1 MKIANN
7 GDNRKIFI
15 FMTKRHKS
23 LALKKC
29 CHMPNPL
36 WGFFK
41 SWHNIGCKQEA
52 QIKTGYWSTNNQT
65 NIETHYFCR
74 SPDCEPLTD
83 WDKHS
88 YDFSVTV
95 SVYNFPQYDWSS
107 SARSSSIPNSNSTT
121 LKFHLPKFKLRKS
134 LSCNVRG
141 NKTAWNTGS
150 YLYNYQ
156 TSAW

>member
-1 MKIANN
+1 
-7 GDNRKIFI
+7 
-15 FMTKRHKS
+15 MTKRHKS

-107 SARSSSIPNSNSTT
+107 SARSSSIPNSNITT
-121 LKFHLPKFKLRKS
+121 LKFHLPKFKLRMYEGIK
-134 LSCNVRG
+134 LHEIQVVIYIIIKPLPG
-141 NKTAWNTGS
+141 KWKE
-150 YLYNYQ
+150 YLYNYHTITIIPVRQ
-156 TSAW
+156 V